1 MFMRTGDESIS
12 VDLWSLTDAFE
23 SEEGTWVQAV
33 LQIDTDDF
41 NRPTTTAY
49 HVSFINRT
57 IPSADSCF
65 Q

>member
-49 HVSFINRT
+49 HVSFIN
-57 IPSADSCF
+57 
-65 Q
+65 